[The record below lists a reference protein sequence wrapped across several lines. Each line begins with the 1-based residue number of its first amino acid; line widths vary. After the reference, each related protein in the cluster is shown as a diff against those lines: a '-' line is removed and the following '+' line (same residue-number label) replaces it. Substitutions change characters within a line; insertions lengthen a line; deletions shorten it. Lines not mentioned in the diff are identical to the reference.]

1 MARPLRIEYAGAL
14 YHITSRGNARED
26 IFITD
31 EDRKRF
37 LEVLALVVKRYRW
50 KCFAYCL
57 MNNHYHLLIETI
69 TPNLSLGMRQ
79 LNGVYTQ
86 LFNRL
91 HKKTGHVFQGRFKAF
106 VVEKDNYLLALS
118 AYITLNPMRAKM
130 VKHPKE
136 WRWSSYRAT
145 IGQEPSPEWLYD
157 GYIREQFG
165 SSSKEAIR
173 KYQEFVFEQLKRS
186 SPWDD
191 VSGQVLLGG
200 QSFIEEMAERIEEK
214 CSNMEI
220 PRVQRHAGRPPLN
233 ELFTRTNPVADRD
246 AAIMEAYVKH
256 GYKQNEIARHL
267 NVHYGTISKI
277 IKRNEARSKT

>member
-31 EDRKRF
+31 EDRKKF

-57 MNNHYHLLIETI
+57 MNNHYHLLIETM

-86 LFNRL
+86 LFNRF

-118 AYITLNPMRAKM
+118 AYIVLNPVRAKM
-130 VKHPKE
+130 VKHPRE
-136 WRWSSYRAT
+136 WRWSSYCAT
-145 IGQEPSPEWLYD
+145 IGESRAAEWLYA

-165 SSSKEAIR
+165 SSPKEAIR
-173 KYQEFVFEQLKRS
+173 KYQEFVFAQSKRG

-200 QSFIEEMAERIEEK
+200 QTFIEEMAERIEEK
-214 CSNMEI
+214 CSSMEI
-220 PRVQRHAGRPPLN
+220 PQAQRHAGRPTLN
-233 ELFTRTNPVADRD
+233 EIFNGTKFAENRD

-256 GYKQNEIARHL
+256 GYKQNEIARYFNL
-267 NVHYGTISKI
+267 HYGTISKL
-277 IKRNEARSKT
+277 IKRKTE